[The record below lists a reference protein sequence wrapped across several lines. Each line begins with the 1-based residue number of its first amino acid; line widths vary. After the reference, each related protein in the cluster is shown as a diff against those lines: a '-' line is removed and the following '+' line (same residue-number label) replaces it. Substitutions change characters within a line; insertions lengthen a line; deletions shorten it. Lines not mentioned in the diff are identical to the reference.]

1 MSVRT
6 ASWRK
11 FWLSFHLYLGLSAG
25 LVFVLAGLTGSLLVF
40 YVELDEIINPE
51 LQISELQSQQPA
63 QSLEAI
69 FQAIQHVH
77 PERSAAWRLE
87 MPRHPQAMMMARY
100 YTPVEKAGLSFAPLI
115 AWINPYTSEVVSS
128 RFWGEF
134 VMTWLFDLHYA
145 LLLDEIGKTLMG
157 IIGFVLLI
165 PVISGIYLWWPASGK
180 WRQAFLMKRHA
191 SKSRFIFD
199 LHKTNGVYSLVIL
212 LLLLISGAILNLHSV
227 FNPVINYLSPMYQA
241 EANHSNYQAGVSRI
255 TLDQAA
261 AFANARYPEA
271 KLRWIETPDGQV
283 GTYRIVLY
291 QEGEPSLRFPKTTVW
306 IDQYSGIVLSIRDP
320 KEEYAGDTFMNWLHP
335 LHNGEI
341 AGMTGRVVVF
351 ISGFVPA
358 ILYVTGLIRWLQKRR
373 AKRIHQLK
381 TI

>member
-1 MSVRT
+1 
-6 ASWRK
+6 
-11 FWLSFHLYLGLSAG
+11 
-25 LVFVLAGLTGSLLVF
+25 VF

-51 LQISELQSQQPA
+51 LQISELQAQQPA
-63 QSLEAI
+63 QSFEAI
-69 FQAIQHVH
+69 FQAIRHAH

-87 MPRHPQAMMMARY
+87 MPRHPHAMMMARY

-145 LLLDEIGKTLMG
+145 LLLDETGKTLMG
-157 IIGFVLLI
+157 IIGFILLI

-191 SKSRFIFD
+191 SKPRFIFD
-199 LHKTNGVYSLVIL
+199 LHKTNGVYSFVIL
-212 LLLLISGAILNLHSV
+212 LLLLISGAILNLHTV

-261 AFANARYPEA
+261 AFAKARYPEA
-271 KLRWIETPDGQV
+271 KLRWIETPDGQN
-283 GTYRIVLY
+283 GTYRIVMY
-291 QEGEPSLRFPKTTVW
+291 QQGEPSLRFPKTTVW

-320 KEEYAGDTFMNWLHP
+320 KEEHAGDTFMNWLHP

-341 AGMTGRVVVF
+341 AGVTGRVVVF

-373 AKRIHQLK
+373 AKRMHQLK